1 MRKPQQMNL
10 QNKGFYSI
18 DYDMTMAC
26 NNRCPYCYILDKL
39 DNRLMFNEDV
49 YEQVIKSVNE
59 FTGNLKVSLLGGDPL
74 LIPEK
79 VKEFTERVKYPVTIY
94 TNLSYPERFI
104 DIVKDINAKFIVSWH
119 DSSKHHWVKHNILL
133 LRDKIEPLLI
143 ISKDNIDL
151 MYEHS
156 LWLIENNVNYKIQFV
171 HGDNGIEADMR
182 NPKIKE
188 MYRNNVINQF
198 DTIDD
203 KVYTPQESI
212 DEDLINI
219 AMNRKVICELSV
231 VRIKYD
237 GRITALCNN
246 PVDLGHIKDGLS
258 FKKTSCSG
266 YGCVCDTF
274 NWKVLL

>member
-1 MRKPQQMNL
+1 MPQQMNR

-18 DYDMTMAC
+18 DYDITMAC
-26 NNRCPYCYILDKL
+26 NNRCEYCYILDKL
-39 DNRLMFNEDV
+39 DNRLMFNNEV
-49 YEQVIKSVNE
+49 YEQVISAINN
-59 FTGNLKVSLLGGDPL
+59 FDGHLRVSLLGGDPL

-104 DIVKDINAKFIVSWH
+104 HIVKDINAKFIVSWH

-143 ISKDNIDL
+143 IGKDNIDL

-156 LWLIENNVNYKIQFV
+156 VWLKENHIPYKIQFI
-171 HGDNGIEADMR
+171 HGDNGIDVDMR
-182 NPKIKE
+182 DLKIKE
-188 MYRNNVINQF
+188 MYKNNIINQF

-203 KVYTPQESI
+203 KVYTPEESI
-212 DEDLINI
+212 KEDLINI
-219 AMNRKVICELSV
+219 ALKRKVICELAV

-237 GRITALCNN
+237 GRITPLCNN
-246 PVDLGHIKDGLS
+246 PVDLGHIKDGLN
-258 FKKTSCSG
+258 FKKTACSG
-266 YGCVCDTF
+266 YSCLCDTF